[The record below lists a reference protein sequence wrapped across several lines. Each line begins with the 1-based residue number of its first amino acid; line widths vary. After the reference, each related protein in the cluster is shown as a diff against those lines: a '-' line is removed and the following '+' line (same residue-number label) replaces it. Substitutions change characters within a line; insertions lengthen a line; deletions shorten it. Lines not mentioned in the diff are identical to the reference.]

1 MRNEWDEK
9 KSLQQ
14 NMNDMGLVA
23 DANTLISIKKTKV
36 RIKYFKF
43 CFTIYFTQVINK
55 DKLLF

>member
-1 MRNEWDEK
+1 
-9 KSLQQ
+9 
-14 NMNDMGLVA
+14 MNDMGLVA